1 MPPMAPT
8 TTDHQILRLIS
19 DHQVSASAAIMKIT
33 VAPMVPVRSAL
44 SGALPEALLTST
56 MPAIEH
62 RIPTDASASG
72 RNISF
77 D

>member
-1 MPPMAPT
+1 MPPSAPT
-8 TTDHQILRLIS
+8 TTDHQILRLMS
-19 DHQVSASAAIMKIT
+19 DHQASANAATMKIT

-44 SGALPEALLTST
+44 SGALPDALLTST
-56 MPAIEH
+56 MPAMEH
-62 RIPTDASASG
+62 RIPTDANANG